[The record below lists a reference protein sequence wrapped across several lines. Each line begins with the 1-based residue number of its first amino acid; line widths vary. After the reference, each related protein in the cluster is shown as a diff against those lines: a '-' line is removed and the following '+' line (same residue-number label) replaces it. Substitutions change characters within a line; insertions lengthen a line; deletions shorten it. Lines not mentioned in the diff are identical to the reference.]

1 MRAAYPQRSLARGY
15 SDRAMFI
22 GIFLA
27 ALVLGLALWG
37 FRYAQNSGTSSVS
50 ALQTVLLY
58 PKPKTLAPFQLDE
71 LQRQGSEVRS
81 QAFDN
86 SALHGKWRLLFF
98 GFTTCPDICPTTLS
112 DLKSLS
118 KQLGPQAPELVF
130 VSVDPERDK
139 PLVLRDYVDFFDP
152 AIRSVSSSDL
162 DKLTRFASELGALFV
177 KVEDAAQN
185 GYTIDHSASLFL
197 INPQGQLAGLIRPP
211 LQIDRIAQDL
221 RSMIQTS
228 GAP

>member
-86 SALHGKWRLLFF
+86 SALQGKWRLLFF

-139 PLVLRDYVDFFDP
+139 PMVLRDYVDFFDP

-177 KVEDAAQN
+177 KVEDAAQK